1 MIQPF
6 EYYEKSNLVEKTTLN
21 VSLAKPLIEK
31 AEIRLKRILKE
42 KITETEA
49 SIVFEDIYESVR
61 EASQALMQLAKY
73 RPLSHEAIIAFL
85 RKNKYLSEEKINI
98 LNNYRILRNKSVY
111 QAENISIDKCNE
123 AIKFAKR
130 ILPEIKR
137 KFEEINKK

>member
-6 EYYEKSNLVEKTTLN
+6 EYYEKSNLVEKTTSN
-21 VSLAKPLIEK
+21 VSLAKSLIEK
-31 AEIRLKRILKE
+31 SEIRLKRILKE

-61 EASQALMQLAKY
+61 EASQDLMQLAKY
-73 RPLSHEAIIAFL
+73 KPLSHEAVIAFL
-85 RKNKYLSEEKINI
+85 KKGKSLSEEKINI

-111 QAENISIDKCNE
+111 QAEKISLDKCNG
-123 AIKFAKR
+123 AIKFAKL

-137 KFEEINKK
+137 KFEEISKK